1 MEVLAY
7 EGTDGELTLNPTLEE
22 ISAFLGMDKDYW
34 QGGSGSAVIA
44 WVNLRDGGGYSTLY
58 ERPTLHLIV
67 HEPYGIHLRYM
78 VMNYQPYTSN
88 IELMS
93 LDENAP
99 SDLLVEHFIG
109 GEPAY
114 LPRQSFLSQ
123 EGAIRAIA
131 DFLQTE
137 KPTPTIRWQP
147 KMEIAYNGCAYRP
160 TS

>member
-7 EGTDGELTLNPTLEE
+7 EGTDGELTLHPTLED
-22 ISAFLGMDKDYW
+22 IRAFLERDKDYW

-44 WVNLRDGGGYSTLY
+44 WVNLRDEGGYSTLY
-58 ERPTLHLIV
+58 QRPSLHLIV
-67 HEPYGIHLRYM
+67 HEPYGIHLVYM
-78 VMNYQPYTSN
+78 VMNYQPHTSN

-99 SDLLVEHFIG
+99 SDLLVEHDIG

-123 EGAIRAIA
+123 SEAMRAIA

-137 KPTPTIRWQP
+137 MPSPAVVWKP
-147 KMEIAYNGCAYRP
+147 KMEALYQGCAYRP
-160 TS
+160 MN